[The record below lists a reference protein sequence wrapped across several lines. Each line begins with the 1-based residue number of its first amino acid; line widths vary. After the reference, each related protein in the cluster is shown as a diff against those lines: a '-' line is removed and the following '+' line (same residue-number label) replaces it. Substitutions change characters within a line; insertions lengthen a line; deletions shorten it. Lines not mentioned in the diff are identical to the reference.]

1 MERYKTIHENKVM
14 INPPEDHKPGS
25 SYTENEMGEKPKE
38 WKRVVLPIK
47 PPDVQTIKS
56 ITNRPAP
63 VKTPLD
69 WNWTAIIAWSVML
82 FVAFNILVLLY
93 HLIFNSI

>member
-1 MERYKTIHENKVM
+1 M
-14 INPPEDHKPGS
+14 INPPEEHKAGS

-38 WKRVVLPIK
+38 WKRVILPIK
-47 PPDVQTIKS
+47 PS
-56 ITNRPAP
+56 IQMPITRPAP
-63 VKTPLD
+63 VRTPLD

>member
-1 MERYKTIHENKVM
+1 M

-38 WKRVVLPIK
+38 WKRVPLPDRK
-47 PPDVQTIKS
+47 TIKS
-56 ITNRPAP
+56 IANRPAP
-63 VKTPLD
+63 VRTPLD

-82 FVAFNILVLLY
+82 FVAFLILVLLY
-93 HLIFNSI
+93 HLIYNSI